1 MFHRHYSAFYP
12 RLCMFSAQCQ
22 VRGPTEEDNLAIMHL
37 TVTLSVELAT
47 KFCEHFHSYRQG
59 FLQLKLGS
67 LSAKLNTAGRSALQ
81 RLADRA
87 HQCCR
92 QASKFELDSPIPI

>member
-37 TVTLSVELAT
+37 TVTLSIELAT
-47 KFCEHFHSYRQG
+47 KLREYF
-59 FLQLKLGS
+59 
-67 LSAKLNTAGRSALQ
+67 
-81 RLADRA
+81 
-87 HQCCR
+87 
-92 QASKFELDSPIPI
+92 